1 MDTKTLRAAVML
13 RASNRVE
20 AIAEIRTEYPRAKF
34 FGERK

>member
-1 MDTKTLRAAVML
+1 ML